1 MLLVLLLW
9 RTPIQDTGWQLL
21 REPGQN
27 GEVVGLDTNGNGERN
42 ASLDVMH
49 TVMTHGRLRR

>member
-9 RTPIQDTGWQLL
+9 RTPIQDTGWQTS

-27 GEVVGLDTNGNGERN
+27 GEAVDLDANGNG
-42 ASLDVMH
+42 DVH
-49 TVMTHGRLRR
+49 CESRA

>member
-1 MLLVLLLW
+1 M
-9 RTPIQDTGWQLL
+9 P

-27 GEVVGLDTNGNGERN
+27 GEAVDLHANGNGDVHCQRVGNERD

-49 TVMTHGRLRR
+49 SVMAHGGLQR